1 MTSEMI
7 PRRIQQLFDLL
18 APTIHFFT
26 QSPYAR
32 RVGDPTISDFALGNP
47 HEPPLH
53 GFADALG
60 RWSVPQNKDWYAYK
74 MSEPAART
82 AVAASLRE
90 RRGMPFED
98 EDIFMT
104 N

>member
-47 HEPPLH
+47 HEPPLR
-53 GFADALG
+53 GFAA
-60 RWSVPQNKDWYAYK
+60 VQPQP
-74 MSEPAART
+74 EPSSNEVIRVWNVT
-82 AVAASLRE
+82 
-90 RRGMPFED
+90 
-98 EDIFMT
+98 
-104 N
+104 